1 MAGLAWPMRLLTAT
15 TTSRPAA
22 MSALTCEWREEW
34 NITHGNFRERTT
46 LPQSRDGV
54 SGGYG

>member
-1 MAGLAWPMRLLTAT
+1 
-15 TTSRPAA
+15 